1 MNFLNSLCSLD
12 YNKLSLKQREHLGIR
27 NIITLI
33 PNKLYKVNTT
43 QGDYKCL
50 KSNTKIHGYR
60 IVCNK

>member
-1 MNFLNSLCSLD
+1 MNFLNSICSLD

-43 QGDYKCL
+43 QGDYKC
-50 KSNTKIHGYR
+50 
-60 IVCNK
+60 